1 MMSSQLPLDIN
12 DEDLLLGLPKP
23 GPAPGS
29 LTNMSSAIHLFKL
42 ARFNSEIKCVLYCVD
57 RLYPPYTQ
65 PSITDIDRWKG
76 DMLDR
81 LHHWEAEIPRHPE
94 GSTSL
99 YMNLLCEIKY
109 HELIMLVLRPSP
121 LFHQPSKTSLREC
134 FSSALKCSKLYHTLY
149 NTNMLHYSWIS
160 VHSLF
165 LCIITMFYCV
175 WTPDGVTDG
184 VNFDTLMQALKS
196 TSDVLSAT
204 GEYWP
209 EAKRS
214 RDVLDRIS
222 AAIMKRF
229 TQNFNEIPTERMPS
243 RSQPATEMSSDL
255 GLDQPADMIHL
266 ISHNLP
272 PLQFENGDM
281 GNSHFSPSDWA
292 QTDSFTG
299 TDVLSYFM
307 GSRGDMNMGNAE
319 IPGEYYPSVDE
330 AMQDFFGD
338 GLGDFEYDQ

>member
-1 MMSSQLPLDIN
+1 
-12 DEDLLLGLPKP
+12 
-23 GPAPGS
+23 
-29 LTNMSSAIHLFKL
+29 
-42 ARFNSEIKCVLYCVD
+42 
-57 RLYPPYTQ
+57 
-65 PSITDIDRWKG
+65 
-76 DMLDR
+76 
-81 LHHWEAEIPRHPE
+81 
-94 GSTSL
+94 
-99 YMNLLCEIKY
+99 
-109 HELIMLVLRPSP
+109 
-121 LFHQPSKTSLREC
+121 
-134 FSSALKCSKLYHTLY
+134 
-149 NTNMLHYSWIS
+149 
-160 VHSLF
+160 
-165 LCIITMFYCV
+165 MFYCV